1 MSLSLI
7 VLKVIVISKTCTHQ
21 SYLLCMQESV
31 KSTED
36 ENVVQNVLKDSLP
49 GLGWI
54 I

>member
-1 MSLSLI
+1 
-7 VLKVIVISKTCTHQ
+7 
-21 SYLLCMQESV
+21 MQESV